1 MKRDSL
7 RIVDQFVIDSG
18 SLSDENRSM
27 LKSILI
33 EDAKT
38 SKTETKPKALMVK
51 VSATHAGMLNK
62 NIAMYIPD
70 AMRRAASSWIDPH
83 EKPVLTHHEKK
94 RDAIGRVKNAEYLE
108 LGVENIEDMK
118 SPSGYIELLVKITDA
133 DAIQKILDER
143 YLSVSVGMQSKNVR
157 CSICDSNLATNGLCE
172 HKKGK
177 DYKDKLCY
185 WKISDISYTEL
196 SFVNTPADEFAKVEG
211 ISVVE
216 DSHDVDI
223 LGFEDSLLNDETE
236 DTTDSNTEGE
246 DTMTLMDQIMA
257 LIDEH
262 EFTDEE
268 ITEFVDVLDPQL
280 DTVLEDAKLST
291 TQRKKLSGSTFCG
304 PNRSFP
310 VPDCAHVTA
319 ARRLIG
325 RAKVSDSTK
334 STILACVSRKASS
347 LGCSAKGKSS
357 KDEVTI
363 TDLFA
368 AWISDL
374 SYVAE
379 LQDKIKDQDVQTSKL
394 NDQTTAI
401 KKVMQPLKDTIN
413 TLSSDNREL
422 NDKNSALDSENLTL
436 KDENEKLVEDV
447 SDLKTKRHEDLAEK
461 AVDLKIRLRKPG
473 AAEILSTT
481 DPEARKSLRGEMIK
495 EHTSRDIKSLED
507 SISDLVLE
515 IGQTKTPTG
524 TVESQG
530 VETKERQSRPRRN
543 SRESRRNN
551 VTDTLF
557 GGKK

>member
-1 MKRDSL
+1 VKRDSL

-27 LKSILI
+27 LKSILV

-70 AMRRAASSWIDPH
+70 AMRRAAASWIDPH

-94 RDAIGRVKNAEYLE
+94 KDAIGRVKNAEYLE
-108 LGVENIEDMK
+108 LGVEGLDDMET
-118 SPSGYIELLVKITDA
+118 PSGYIELLVKITDS

-157 CSICDSNLATNGLCE
+157 CSICDSNLAKNGLCE

-177 DYKDKLCY
+177 DYNDKLCY
-185 WKISDISYTEL
+185 WKISDINYTEL

-211 ISVVE
+211 ISVVQ
-216 DSHDVDI
+216 DSHDVDV

-246 DTMTLMDQIMA
+246 DTMTLMDQIKA

-280 DTVLEDAKLST
+280 DEVLEDAKLST
-291 TQRKKLSGSTFCG
+291 AQRKKLSGGTFCG
-304 PNRSFP
+304 PKRSFP

-334 STILACVSRKASS
+334 SKILACVSKKASS

-363 TDLFA
+363 SDLMT
-368 AWISDL
+368 AWVSDL
-374 SYVAE
+374 SYVTE
-379 LQDKIKDQDVQTSKL
+379 LQDKIKDQEVQTSEL
-394 NDQTTAI
+394 NDQTTKA
-401 KKVMQPLKDTIN
+401 KKNTQSLKDTIN

-422 NDKNSALDSENLTL
+422 NDKNSALESENLTL

-447 SDLKTKRHEDLAEK
+447 SALKTKRHEDLAEK
-461 AVDLKIRLRKPG
+461 AVDLKIRLGKPG
-473 AAEILSTT
+473 AAEILSKT
-481 DPEARKSLRGEMIK
+481 DPEERKTLRDEMIK
-495 EHTSRDIKSLED
+495 EHSSRDIKSLED

-515 IGQTKTPTG
+515 IGQKKTPTG
-524 TVESQG
+524 TIESQG

-543 SRESRRNN
+543 SRESKQNN
-551 VTDTLF
+551 VKDTLF